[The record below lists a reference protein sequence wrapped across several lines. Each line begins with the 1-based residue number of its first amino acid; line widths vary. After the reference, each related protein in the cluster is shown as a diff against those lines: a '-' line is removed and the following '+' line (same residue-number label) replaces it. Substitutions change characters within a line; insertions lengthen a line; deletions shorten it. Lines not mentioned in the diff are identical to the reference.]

1 MKGSVKW
8 FNAKRGYGF
17 ISGEDGNE
25 YFVHYSGIQKE
36 GFKTLKPD
44 APVTFDVKLAE
55 DGKASAVDVVEG

>member
-17 ISGEDGNE
+17 ISGEDGSE
-25 YFVHYSGIQKE
+25 YFVHYSGIKKE
-36 GFKTLKPD
+36 GFQTLKPD
-44 APVTFDVKLAE
+44 TPVPFDVKLAE

>member
-17 ISGEDGNE
+17 ISGEDGSE
-25 YFVHYSGIQKE
+25 YFVHYSGIKKE

-44 APVTFDVKLAE
+44 TPVTFDVKLAE

>member
-17 ISGEDGNE
+17 ISGEDGSE
-25 YFVHYSGIQKE
+25 YFVHYSGIKKE
-36 GFKTLKPD
+36 CFKTLKPD
-44 APVTFDVKLAE
+44 TPVTFDVKLAE